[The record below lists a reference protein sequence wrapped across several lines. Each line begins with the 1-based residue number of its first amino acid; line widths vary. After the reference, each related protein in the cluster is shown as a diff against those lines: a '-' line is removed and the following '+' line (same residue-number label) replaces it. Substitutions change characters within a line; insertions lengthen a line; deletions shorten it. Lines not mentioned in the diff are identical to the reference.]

1 MAAIAVNGILTI
13 SKKLSKI
20 IPTIVAINIM
30 VVLFVLLSLPTL
42 FWEIQQKIQSQKD
55 SSDQT
60 LYLSLPIYDMFSSL
74 KTIGQSND
82 VVLANPNTHMD
93 TLLPALSGHTAYSG
107 HMLLTIRSEEK
118 KLFAQQFFT
127 LHKKDALQW
136 LKENNIRYILFTP
149 LDGDIHLFL
158 KTYPFLKIYKLFG
171 ETSAIFAI

>member
-1 MAAIAVNGILTI
+1 MRIIFPALYPFMAAIAVNGMRTI

-30 VVLFVLLSLPTL
+30 VILFVLLSLPTL

-55 SSDQT
+55 TADQT
-60 LYLSLPIYDMFSSL
+60 LYLYLPIYDMFSSL

-93 TLLPALSGHTAYSG
+93 TLLPALSGHTTYSG
-107 HMLLTIRSEEK
+107 HMLLTIRSQEK
-118 KLFAQQFFT
+118 KLFAQQFF
-127 LHKKDALQW
+127 ALNKPNALDW

-149 LDGDIHLFL
+149 LM
-158 KTYPFLKIYKLFG
+158 
-171 ETSAIFAI
+171 ET